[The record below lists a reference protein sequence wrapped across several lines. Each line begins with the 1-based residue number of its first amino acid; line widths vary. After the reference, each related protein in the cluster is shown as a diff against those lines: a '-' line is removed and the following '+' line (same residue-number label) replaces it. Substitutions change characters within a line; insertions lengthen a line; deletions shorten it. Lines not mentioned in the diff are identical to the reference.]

1 MANYNVGNIE
11 VGVISSTSEVASDI
25 DKLIKTINKIERLDK
40 AIQDSFVSINK
51 LSNGLFKL
59 QRINLDNLTG
69 KFDKI
74 SSATQILNEKLS
86 SIKNPNF
93 EDTANA
99 LNKLGNAFRQFDKM
113 KNFDFRNMY
122 NSFNSINRIITPF
135 LQKLKDSEASLVAM
149 DNVLKS
155 LKTKTI
161 TKANEELDKVNN
173 QTKKIKNNSDK
184 AKKNFNQMFSIGKIY
199 FFMNYFKRV
208 GVAFA
213 NILNASIDFEETLNK
228 FQVSFGE
235 FSNQAESFATRLAY
249 AFNLSRES
257 LFNYMSTFNSMLKSS
272 SEITTTQA
280 YNISKTLTQLALD
293 YSSLFNVTVETAMTS
308 FQSVLSGQIR
318 TIRSVSGIDVS
329 ENTIFQYYQELG
341 GTKSMRQLS
350 QLQKKLLKIY
360 ALEKQMDS
368 LGAIGDLEK
377 TVNSIS
383 NVTKQLKET
392 IQELFVYIGNIA
404 QKLFK
409 PLLTNILGVTLA
421 LKDMSK
427 ALASSIGALTTEYE
441 NDSANKLFG
450 SIEEGAEDATDSVNE
465 LLGTLSFDKF
475 EALTKSTTQTDDLEK
490 IINAIA
496 LYETNFANVKSRA
509 REIADEILKWLGY
522 LPQVNDETGEI
533 EYKLKDGYTRLDAIL
548 DVLKI
553 IVSLGIYTL
562 MAKAG
567 NALTSLIGQ
576 IITTDKSLKSLSST
590 IGNLSKLGIITSLFI
605 LIKGLED
612 GDKALI
618 AIGTSLLTVFSVIK
632 MIHAFNNVEK
642 LKGLIEQLK
651 SVNKTLSKTKQTFI
665 GVGLGLALVGA
676 GVVIF
681 TQMDKWSAKTKILV
695 GVLGTLTASLVA
707 AATAYLALRSAMSW
721 GTAVPIIVGATVAGA
736 ATIWSLVKGIKQYKD
751 GGIVEQGQ
759 MFIANEAG
767 AELVG
772 SFDGKTGVANNQMIV
787 NAIEEASYRGF
798 MRAMAQNENQTNVNL
813 NVQGVDSSAVARAL
827 FNPLIEEARR
837 NGYNVSKS

>member
-1 MANYNVGNIE
+1 
-11 VGVISSTSEVASDI
+11 
-25 DKLIKTINKIERLDK
+25 
-40 AIQDSFVSINK
+40 
-51 LSNGLFKL
+51 
-59 QRINLDNLTG
+59 
-69 KFDKI
+69 
-74 SSATQILNEKLS
+74 
-86 SIKNPNF
+86 
-93 EDTANA
+93 
-99 LNKLGNAFRQFDKM
+99 
-113 KNFDFRNMY
+113 
-122 NSFNSINRIITPF
+122 
-135 LQKLKDSEASLVAM
+135 
-149 DNVLKS
+149 
-155 LKTKTI
+155 
-161 TKANEELDKVNN
+161 
-173 QTKKIKNNSDK
+173 
-184 AKKNFNQMFSIGKIY
+184 
-199 FFMNYFKRV
+199 
-208 GVAFA
+208 
-213 NILNASIDFEETLNK
+213 
-228 FQVSFGE
+228 
-235 FSNQAESFATRLAY
+235 
-249 AFNLSRES
+249 
-257 LFNYMSTFNSMLKSS
+257 
-272 SEITTTQA
+272 
-280 YNISKTLTQLALD
+280 
-293 YSSLFNVTVETAMTS
+293 
-308 FQSVLSGQIR
+308 
-318 TIRSVSGIDVS
+318 
-329 ENTIFQYYQELG
+329 
-341 GTKSMRQLS
+341 MRQLS
-350 QLQKKLLKIY
+350 QLEKRLLRIY
-360 ALEKQMDS
+360 AVEKQMDS

-392 IQELFVYIGNIA
+392 AQELFVYIGNIA
-404 QKLFK
+404 QKFFK

-427 ALASSIGALTTEYE
+427 SLASSLGALTTEYE

-490 IINAIA
+490 ITNAIA

-522 LPQVNDETGEI
+522 LPQVNNETGEI
-533 EYKLKDGYTRLDAIL
+533 EYKLKDGYTRLEAIL

-576 IITTDKSLKSLSST
+576 IITTYKSLISLSAT

-605 LIKGLED
+605 IIKGLED
-612 GDKALI
+612 GNKTLI
-618 AIGTSLLTVFSVIK
+618 IVGTTLLTVFSVIK

-651 SVNKTLSKTKQTFI
+651 LMTKTLSMTQKTLI

-681 TQMDKWSAKTKILV
+681 TQMDKWSSKTKVLV
-695 GVLGTLTASLVA
+695 GILGTLTATLIA
-707 AATAYLALRSAMSW
+707 AASAWMYFHGAMSL
-721 GTAVPIIVGATVAGA
+721 GTAIPVIVGAVTLGVASMV
-736 ATIWSLVKGIKQYKD
+736 SLIKGIKQYKD

-787 NAIEEASYRGF
+787 SAIEEASYRGF
-798 MRAMAQNENQTNVNL
+798 MRAMAQNENQTNINL
-813 NVQGVDSSAVARAL
+813 NVQGVNSSEVARAL